1 MYSVTYLSELCIIP
15 LMDWYVIDA
24 VEVAYGRTKKCL
36 FEPFDF
42 WKWVK
47 LAIIFMLVGG
57 GSGYGGNSF
66 NSFSNSYMDSGYNSG
81 YDSGYNSDYNPLDSI
96 GDAIDSM
103 FSLAVMALIALVL
116 ILIIFFMYISSVME
130 FVLVE
135 SLVSNSVKFWEYSR
149 RFLGKG
155 LQLFIIKLAALFL
168 SLLVLALLVLP
179 FVAIFGMP
187 SGDFFW
193 LSIVSGMV
201 LVMLLVIIFAI
212 IASILGS
219 FISMSIPVSLYRNVG
234 VLSAIMEV
242 LRKFKLDWQ
251 QIIVY
256 WVGRAVL
263 GIIVG
268 IAGFVI
274 IMLALLV
281 TLLPFL
287 IVDGILYLLLSLVMS
302 GSEWIVLAPVA
313 LVELILFI
321 IAMALVSMPFK
332 AFLKYHMLSFL
343 EKWYPEA
350 GIPFDKGI
358 DFKADAA
365 TGFLI

>member
-1 MYSVTYLSELCIIP
+1 MYLVTYLSELCIFP

-24 VEVAYGRTKKCL
+24 VEVAYERTKKCL

-66 NSFSNSYMDSGYNSG
+66 NSFSNSMDSGYDSG
-81 YDSGYNSDYNPLDSI
+81 YGSGYNSDYNPLDSI
-96 GDAIDSM
+96 GDTIDSS
-103 FSLAVMALIALVL
+103 FSLAVTALLALVL

-135 SLVSNSVKFWEYSR
+135 SLVSNTVKFWDYSR

-155 LQLFIIKLAALFL
+155 LQLFVIKLAALFL
-168 SLLVLALLVLP
+168 SLIVLAVLVIP
-179 FVAIFGMP
+179 FVVIFGMP
-187 SGDFFW
+187 SGDLFW
-193 LSIVSGMV
+193 LSFIGGMM
-201 LVMLLVIIFAI
+201 LVFLLIFIFAI
-212 IASILGS
+212 VASILGS
-219 FISMSIPVSLYRNVG
+219 FISMSIPVSLYRNLG
-234 VLSAIMEV
+234 VLSALMEV

-268 IAGFVI
+268 IAGFIV

-287 IVDGILYLLLSLVMS
+287 IVDVILYLLLSLVMS

-321 IAMALVSMPFK
+321 IAMALVSMPFE
-332 AFLKYHMLSFL
+332 AFLKYHMLSFV
-343 EKWYPEA
+343 EKWYSEA

-358 DFKADAA
+358 DFKTEAA
-365 TGFLI
+365 IGSSV

>member
-24 VEVAYGRTKKCL
+24 VEVAYERTKKCL

-66 NSFSNSYMDSGYNSG
+66 NSFSNSMDSGYDSG
-81 YDSGYNSDYNPLDSI
+81 YGSGYNSDYNPLDSI
-96 GDAIDSM
+96 GDTIDST
-103 FSLAVMALIALVL
+103 FSLAVTALIALVL
-116 ILIIFFMYISSVME
+116 ILILFFMYISSVME

-179 FVAIFGMP
+179 FVVIFGMP
-187 SGDFFW
+187 SGDFFL
-193 LSIVSGMV
+193 LSIIGGMM

-242 LRKFKLDWQ
+242 LRKFKLEWQ

-302 GSEWIVLAPVA
+302 GLEWIVLAPVA

-350 GIPFDKGI
+350 GIPFDTGI
-358 DFKADAA
+358 GFKAEAA
-365 TGFLI
+365 TGSLI